1 MMEQRALHNLKYLEK
16 ILDLTSDT
24 LFLIDQ
30 DNVCVDAIIKTD
42 NPIINPRTELI
53 GSNMLDL
60 LPLSTAQ
67 LMEQEFNKCRQTGD
81 TSNLNYDLPTT
92 DQTYF
97 FKFIIHKFD
106 QEHLLCQYR
115 DITQRSNMKHRLK
128 SALKAQLEVGKV
140 AMIGHW
146 RFDCQDQEF
155 LHTGYSN
162 LLGINLLDAKI
173 TSLNELLAS
182 IHPDD
187 REKMRKFVNIDST
200 EFKTLEYRMVLPDQ
214 PIAYIRAT
222 KYARYLENDHTIMD
236 GFSQN
241 VSDFMKNRNELEM
254 VLAVVHNA
262 PYSIFACHTD
272 GQLAFANKAC
282 RKQNSLADDEEIAS
296 MLVYER
302 LKNFS
307 SKEEWEAFFQKV
319 QDAAGY
325 LQYRCDIPYPEM
337 DIIGSECSSLIIK
350 NGNGEDIVWTI
361 QRDISDQIRY
371 EEQLLR
377 SKETAEESEKLK
389 SAFISNMNHEIRTP
403 LSAIMGFGNIIAET
417 PDPELRK
424 EYGQILT
431 TNSSQ
436 LLRLVSDV
444 LEMSQM
450 ETGKVRFESAPVSL
464 KGIFNE
470 LSLSFVP
477 DDDMPSLFFD
487 IPSQEVVAYLDRGR
501 VMQVLVNLINNSRK
515 FTPAKGSIHVGYMLH
530 DDTVEFYVRDNG
542 IGIAKELQESIF
554 NRFFKVNESDK
565 GSGLGLSICKGIVE
579 QMSGTISVESEE
591 GAGATFRIMLPL
603 KTPTSSQRAAP

>member
-1 MMEQRALHNLKYLEK
+1 MEQRALHHLKYLEK

-30 DNVCVDAIIKTD
+30 DNVCADAIIKTD
-42 NPIINPRTELI
+42 NPIINSRIQLV
-53 GSNMLDL
+53 GSNFLDL
-60 LPLSTAQ
+60 LPAYTSKLIAH
-67 LMEQEFNKCRQTGD
+67 EFAKCRETGD
-81 TSNLNYDLPTT
+81 TSNLNYDLPTE
-92 DQTYF
+92 DQTYY

-106 QEHLLCQYR
+106 EMHLLCQYR
-115 DITQRSNMKHRLK
+115 DITQRSNMKNRLK

-140 AMIGHW
+140 AKIGHW
-146 RFDCQDQEF
+146 RFNSKEQEF

-162 LLGINLLDAKI
+162 LLGMNLLNAKI
-173 TSLNELLAS
+173 TSMTELLEA

-187 REKMRKFVNIDST
+187 RKKMRDFVNQERT
-200 EFKTLEYRMVLPDQ
+200 EFGTLEYRMVLPDV
-214 PIAYIRAT
+214 PITYIRAT
-222 KYARYLENDHTIMD
+222 KYARYLENEHWIID

-262 PYSIFACHTD
+262 PYSIFACHID

-282 RKQNSLADDEEIAS
+282 RQQNGLDEDEEIGH
-296 MLVYER
+296 MVVYEN
-302 LKNFS
+302 LKNFN
-307 SKEEWEAFFQKV
+307 SKVEWEGFLQKV
-319 QDAAGY
+319 QDASGY

-350 NGNGEDIVWTI
+350 NGNGDNIVWTI

-403 LSAIMGFGNIIAET
+403 LSAIIGFGNIIAET

-450 ETGKVRFESAPVSL
+450 EAGKVRFESAPVSL

-477 DDDMPSLFFD
+477 SDELPDLFFD
-487 IPSQEVVAYLDRGR
+487 IPQKEVVAYLDRGR
-501 VMQVLVNLINNSRK
+501 VMQVLVNLINNSMK
-515 FTPAKGSIHVGYMLH
+515 FTPAKGAIHVGYTLQE
-530 DDTVEFYVRDNG
+530 DTVEFYVRDNG

-579 QMSGTISVESEE
+579 QMNGTIWVESEE
-591 GAGATFRIMLPL
+591 GAGTTFTIRLPFN
-603 KTPTSSQRAAP
+603 TSTAL

>member
-1 MMEQRALHNLKYLEK
+1 MEERALHSLKYLEK

-30 DNVCVDAIIKTD
+30 NNVCVDAIVKTE
-42 NPIINPRTELI
+42 NPIINPRMALVGVHLLT
-53 GSNMLDL
+53 L
-60 LPLSTAQ
+60 LPASTAQ
-67 LMEQEFNKCRQTGD
+67 LIEDEFAKCRQTGE
-81 TSNLNYDLPTT
+81 TSNLNYDLPAH
-92 DQTYF
+92 DQTYY

-106 QEHLLCQYR
+106 DEHLLCQYR
-115 DITQRSNMKHRLK
+115 DITQRSSMKLRLK

-146 RFDCQDQEF
+146 RFDSQEQTY

-162 LLGINLLDAKI
+162 LLHANLLEPKI
-173 TSLNELLAS
+173 TTMTELLEY

-187 REKMRKFVNIDST
+187 RKKLSDFVNQDQT
-200 EFKTLEYRMVLPDQ
+200 EFATLEYRMIFPDLP
-214 PIAYIRAT
+214 ITYIRAT
-222 KYARYLENDHTIMD
+222 KYARLVENDQWIID

-262 PYSIFACHTD
+262 PYSIFACHMD

-282 RKQNSLADDEEIAS
+282 RQQNALTEQEQIDHFK
-296 MLVYER
+296 VYER

-307 SKEEWEAFFQKV
+307 SKKEWEAFLQKLKE
-319 QDAAGY
+319 AEGY
-325 LQYRCDIPYPEM
+325 LQYRCDIPYPLM

-377 SKETAEESEKLK
+377 SKQTAEESEKLK

-450 ETGKVRFESAPVSL
+450 EAGKVRFESAPVSL

-470 LSLSFVP
+470 LSLSFLPSEDLP
-477 DDDMPSLFFD
+477 DLFFD
-487 IPSQEVVAYLDRGR
+487 IPEKEVVAYLDRGR

-515 FTPAKGSIHVGYMLH
+515 FTPSKGSIHVGYVLH
-530 DDTVEFYVRDNG
+530 KDTVEFYVKDNG

-579 QMSGTISVESEE
+579 QMHGTIWVESEE
-591 GAGATFRIMLPL
+591 GEGSTFKFMLPL
-603 KTPTSSQRAAP
+603 AIPKSS

>member
-1 MMEQRALHNLKYLEK
+1 MEPRALHQLKYLEK

-30 DNVCVDAIIKTD
+30 DNVCADAIVKTE
-42 NPIINPRTELI
+42 NPIINSRIQLVGTNFLT
-53 GSNMLDL
+53 L
-60 LPLSTAQ
+60 LPATTSELLA
-67 LMEQEFNKCRQTGD
+67 LEFTKCRETGE
-81 TSNLNYDLPTT
+81 TSNLNYDLPTEE
-92 DQTYF
+92 QTYY

-106 QEHLLCQYR
+106 EEHLLCQYR

-146 RFDCQDQEF
+146 RFDVRQQEF

-162 LLGINLLDAKI
+162 LLRMNLLEPKI
-173 TSLNELLAS
+173 TTMNDLLAS
-182 IHPDD
+182 VHPDD
-187 REKMRKFVNIDST
+187 RKKMRDFVNNDKAEYST
-200 EFKTLEYRMVLPDQ
+200 MEYRMVLADL
-214 PIAYIRAT
+214 PITYIRTT
-222 KYARYLENDHTIMD
+222 KYAKYSENDNCIIE

-254 VLAVVHNA
+254 VLAVVNNA

-282 RKQNSLADDEEIAS
+282 RQQNCLSEEEAIDH
-296 MLVYER
+296 MKVYER
-302 LKNFS
+302 LKNFT
-307 SKEEWEAFFQKV
+307 SKEEWQLFFQKIKESS
-319 QDAAGY
+319 GY

-377 SKETAEESEKLK
+377 SKEAAEESEKLK

-403 LSAIMGFGNIIAET
+403 LSAIIGFGNIIAET

-424 EYGQILT
+424 EYGEILT

-436 LLRLVSDV
+436 LLRLISDV

-450 ETGKVRFESAPVSL
+450 DAGKMRFNADLVSL
-464 KGIFNE
+464 QSILNE
-470 LSLSFVP
+470 LSLSFSNLEDHPV
-477 DDDMPSLFFD
+477 LIID
-487 IPSQEVVAYLDRGR
+487 IPEKELTVQLDRGR
-501 VMQVLVNLINNSRK
+501 IMQVLVNLINNSMK
-515 FTPAKGSIHVGYMLH
+515 FTPPHGAVHIGYRMGEDFFEL
-530 DDTVEFYVRDNG
+530 YVKDNG
-542 IGIAKELQESIF
+542 IGIPKHLQQLIF
-554 NRFFKVNESDK
+554 NRFFKINETAK
-565 GSGLGLSICKGIVE
+565 GTGLGLSICKAIIE
-579 QMSGTISVESEE
+579 QMHGTITVESEE
-591 GAGATFRIMLPL
+591 GQGTTFSIKLPIHNPDL
-603 KTPTSSQRAAP
+603 

>member
-1 MMEQRALHNLKYLEK
+1 MMEPRALHNLKYLEK

-42 NPIINPRTELI
+42 NPIINPRIQLI

-60 LPLSTAQ
+60 LPVSTAQ

-81 TSNLNYDLPTT
+81 TSNLNYDLPAN

-106 QEHLLCQYR
+106 EEHLLCQYR

-146 RFDCQDQEF
+146 RFDCKDQEF

-162 LLGINLLDAKI
+162 LLRTNLLDAKT
-173 TSLNELLAS
+173 TSLNDLLAS

-187 REKMRKFVNIDST
+187 REKMRKFLNSAST
-200 EFKTLEYRMVLPDQ
+200 EFKTLEYRMILPDL
-214 PIAYIRAT
+214 PITYIRAT
-222 KYARYLENDHTIMD
+222 RYAKYLENDHMIMD

-282 RKQNSLADDEEIAS
+282 RQQNGLADEEEITH

-350 NGNGEDIVWTI
+350 NGNGEDILWTI

-403 LSAIMGFGNIIAET
+403 LSAIIGFGNIIAET

-444 LEMSQM
+444 LEMSHM
-450 ETGKVRFESAPVSL
+450 DAGKVRFESAPVSL

-477 DDDMPSLFFD
+477 SDDLPNLFFD
-487 IPSQEVVAYLDRGR
+487 IPDKEVVAFLDRGR
-501 VMQVLVNLINNSRK
+501 VMQVMVNLINNSMK
-515 FTPAKGSIHVGYMLH
+515 FTPSKGSIHVGYLLH
-530 DDTVEFYVRDNG
+530 DDAIEFYVKDNG
-542 IGIAKELQESIF
+542 IGIAKDKQEFIF

-565 GSGLGLSICKGIVE
+565 GTGLGLSICKGIVQ
-579 QMSGTISVESEE
+579 QMDGQIWVESEE
-591 GAGATFRIMLPL
+591 GKGATFRIKLPL
-603 KTPTSSQRAAP
+603 NNATL

>member
-187 REKMRKFVNIDST
+187 REKMRKFVNSDST
-200 EFKTLEYRMVLPDQ
+200 EFKTLEYRMILPDQ

-282 RKQNSLADDEEIAS
+282 RHQNGLSDEEEITH

-319 QDAAGY
+319 QDASGY

-377 SKETAEESEKLK
+377 SKEAAEESEKLK

-403 LSAIMGFGNIIAET
+403 LSAIIGFGNIIAET

-424 EYGQILT
+424 EYGEILT

-436 LLRLVSDV
+436 LLRLISDV

-450 ETGKVRFESAPVSL
+450 DAGKMRFNADLVSL
-464 KGIFNE
+464 QSILNE
-470 LSLSFVP
+470 LSLSFSNLEDHPV
-477 DDDMPSLFFD
+477 LIID
-487 IPSQEVVAYLDRGR
+487 IPEKELTVQLDRGR
-501 VMQVLVNLINNSRK
+501 IMQVLVNLINNSMK
-515 FTPAKGSIHVGYMLH
+515 FTPPHGAVHIGYRIGEDFFEL
-530 DDTVEFYVRDNG
+530 YVKDNG
-542 IGIAKELQESIF
+542 IGIPKHLQQSIF
-554 NRFFKVNESDK
+554 NRFFKINETAK
-565 GSGLGLSICKGIVE
+565 GTGLGLSICKAIIE
-579 QMSGTISVESEE
+579 QMHGTITVESEE
-591 GAGATFRIMLPL
+591 GQGTTFSIKLPIHNPDL
-603 KTPTSSQRAAP
+603 

>member
-53 GSNMLDL
+53 GANMLDL

-67 LMEQEFNKCRQTGD
+67 LMEQEFNQCRQTGD
-81 TSNLNYDLPTT
+81 TSNLNYDLPAQ

-106 QEHLLCQYR
+106 DEHLLCQYR

-140 AMIGHW
+140 AQIGHW
-146 RFDCQDQEF
+146 RFDCQDQNF

-162 LLGINLLDAKI
+162 LLRTNLLEAKI
-173 TSLNELLAS
+173 TSLNDLLAS

-200 EFKTLEYRMVLPDQ
+200 EFKTLEYRMILPDQ

-272 GQLAFANKAC
+272 GQMAFANKAC
-282 RKQNSLADDEEIAS
+282 RQQNGLSDEEEITH

-319 QDAAGY
+319 QDASGY
-325 LQYRCDIPYPEM
+325 LQYRCDIPFPEM

-377 SKETAEESEKLK
+377 SKEAAEESEKLK

-403 LSAIMGFGNIIAET
+403 LSAIIGFGNIIAET

-424 EYGQILT
+424 EYGEILT
-431 TNSSQ
+431 TNSNQ
-436 LLRLVSDV
+436 LLRLISDV

-450 ETGKVRFESAPVSL
+450 DAGKLRFNADLVSL
-464 KGIFNE
+464 QSILNE
-470 LSLSFVP
+470 LSLSFSNLEDHPV
-477 DDDMPSLFFD
+477 LIID
-487 IPSQEVVAYLDRGR
+487 IPEKELTVQLDRGR
-501 VMQVLVNLINNSRK
+501 IMQVLVNLINNSMK
-515 FTPAKGSIHVGYMLH
+515 FTPPHGAVHIGYRIGEDFFEL
-530 DDTVEFYVRDNG
+530 YVKDNG
-542 IGIAKELQESIF
+542 IGIPKHLQQSIF
-554 NRFFKVNESDK
+554 NRFFKINETAK
-565 GSGLGLSICKGIVE
+565 GTGLGLSICKAIIE
-579 QMSGTISVESEE
+579 QMHGTITVESEE
-591 GAGATFRIMLPL
+591 GQGTTFSIKLPIHNPDL
-603 KTPTSSQRAAP
+603 

>member
-67 LMEQEFNKCRQTGD
+67 LMEHEFNKCRQTGD
-81 TSNLNYDLPTT
+81 TSNLNYDLPAQ

-106 QEHLLCQYR
+106 EEHLLCQYR

>member
-1 MMEQRALHNLKYLEK
+1 MEQRALHHLKYLEK

-30 DNVCVDAIIKTD
+30 DNVCADAIIKTD
-42 NPIINPRTELI
+42 NPIINSRIQLV
-53 GSNMLDL
+53 GSNFLGL
-60 LPLSTAQ
+60 LPAYTSKLIAH
-67 LMEQEFNKCRQTGD
+67 EFAKCRETGD
-81 TSNLNYDLPTT
+81 TSNLNYDLPTE
-92 DQTYF
+92 DQTYY

-106 QEHLLCQYR
+106 EMHLLCQYR
-115 DITQRSNMKHRLK
+115 DITQRSNMKNRLK

-140 AMIGHW
+140 AKIGHW
-146 RFDCQDQEF
+146 RFNSKEQEF

-162 LLGINLLDAKI
+162 LLGMNLLNAKI
-173 TSLNELLAS
+173 TSMTELLEA

-187 REKMRKFVNIDST
+187 RKKMRDFVNQERT
-200 EFKTLEYRMVLPDQ
+200 EFVTLEYRMVLPDV
-214 PIAYIRAT
+214 PITYIRAT
-222 KYARYLENDHTIMD
+222 KYARYLENDHWIID

-262 PYSIFACHTD
+262 PYSIFACHID

-282 RKQNSLADDEEIAS
+282 RQQNGLDEDEEIGH
-296 MLVYER
+296 MVVYEN
-302 LKNFS
+302 LKNFN
-307 SKEEWEAFFQKV
+307 SKVEWEGFLQKV
-319 QDAAGY
+319 QDASGY

-350 NGNGEDIVWTI
+350 NGNGDNIVWTI

-403 LSAIMGFGNIIAET
+403 LSAIIGFGNIIAET

-450 ETGKVRFESAPVSL
+450 EAGKVRFESAPVSL

-477 DDDMPSLFFD
+477 SDELPDLFFD
-487 IPSQEVVAYLDRGR
+487 IPQKEVVAYLDRGR
-501 VMQVLVNLINNSRK
+501 VMQVLVNLINNSMK
-515 FTPAKGSIHVGYMLH
+515 FTPAKGAIHVGYTLQE
-530 DDTVEFYVRDNG
+530 DTVEFYVRDNG

-579 QMSGTISVESEE
+579 QMNGTIWVESEE
-591 GAGATFRIMLPL
+591 GAGTTFTIRLPFN
-603 KTPTSSQRAAP
+603 TSTAL

>member
-1 MMEQRALHNLKYLEK
+1 MEPRALHQLKYLEK

-30 DNVCVDAIIKTD
+30 DNVCADAIVKTD
-42 NPIINPRTELI
+42 NPIINSRIQLVGTNFLT
-53 GSNMLDL
+53 L
-60 LPLSTAQ
+60 LPATTSELLA
-67 LMEQEFNKCRQTGD
+67 LEFTKCRETGE
-81 TSNLNYDLPTT
+81 TSNLNYDLPTEE
-92 DQTYF
+92 QTYY

-106 QEHLLCQYR
+106 EEHLLCQYR

-146 RFDCQDQEF
+146 RFDVRQQEF

-162 LLGINLLDAKI
+162 LLRVNLMEPKI
-173 TSLNELLAS
+173 TTMNDLLAS
-182 IHPDD
+182 VHPDD
-187 REKMRKFVNIDST
+187 RKKMRDFVNNDKAEYST
-200 EFKTLEYRMVLPDQ
+200 MEYRMVLADL
-214 PIAYIRAT
+214 PITYIRTT
-222 KYARYLENDHTIMD
+222 KYAKYSENDNCIIE

-254 VLAVVHNA
+254 VLAVVNNA

-282 RKQNSLADDEEIAS
+282 RQQNGLSEEEAIEH
-296 MLVYER
+296 MKVYER
-302 LKNFS
+302 LKNFTS
-307 SKEEWEAFFQKV
+307 IEEWQLFFQKIKESS
-319 QDAAGY
+319 GY

-350 NGNGEDIVWTI
+350 NGNGDDIVWTI

-403 LSAIMGFGNIIAET
+403 LSAIIGFGNIIAET

-450 ETGKVRFESAPVSL
+450 DAGRVRFESAPVSL
-464 KGIFNE
+464 TGIFNE
-470 LSLSFVP
+470 LSLSFGPSDDLP
-477 DDDMPSLFFD
+477 DLFFD
-487 IPSQEVVAYLDRGR
+487 IPQKEVVAYLDRGR
-501 VMQVLVNLINNSRK
+501 VMQVLVNLINNSMK
-515 FTPAKGSIHVGYMLH
+515 FTPSTGTIHVGYLLH
-530 DDTVEFYVRDNG
+530 EDHIEFYVKDTG
-542 IGIAKELQESIF
+542 IGIAKDKQEAIF
-554 NRFFKVNESDK
+554 NRFFKINELDK
-565 GSGLGLSICKGIVE
+565 GTGLGLSICKSIVE
-579 QMSGTISVESEE
+579 QMDGQIWVESEE
-591 GAGATFRIMLPL
+591 GRGSTFRIKLPL
-603 KTPTSSQRAAP
+603 NSQSL

>member
-53 GSNMLDL
+53 GANMLDL

-67 LMEQEFNKCRQTGD
+67 LMEHEFNKCRQTGD
-81 TSNLNYDLPTT
+81 TSNLNYDLPAQ

-106 QEHLLCQYR
+106 EEHLLCQYR

-282 RKQNSLADDEEIAS
+282 RQQNGLSDEEEITH

-319 QDAAGY
+319 QDASGY

-431 TNSSQ
+431 TNSNQ
-436 LLRLVSDV
+436 LLRLISDV

-450 ETGKVRFESAPVSL
+450 DAGKMRFNADLVSL
-464 KGIFNE
+464 QSILNE
-470 LSLSFVP
+470 LSLSFSNLEDHPV
-477 DDDMPSLFFD
+477 LIID
-487 IPSQEVVAYLDRGR
+487 IPEKELTVQLDRGR
-501 VMQVLVNLINNSRK
+501 IMQVLVNLINNSMK
-515 FTPAKGSIHVGYMLH
+515 FTPPHGAVHIGYRIGEDFFEL
-530 DDTVEFYVRDNG
+530 YVKDNG
-542 IGIAKELQESIF
+542 IGIPKHLQKSIF
-554 NRFFKVNESDK
+554 NRFFKINETAK
-565 GSGLGLSICKGIVE
+565 GTGLGLSICKAIIE
-579 QMSGTISVESEE
+579 QMHGTITVESEE
-591 GAGATFRIMLPL
+591 GQGTTISIKLPIHNPDL
-603 KTPTSSQRAAP
+603 

>member
-554 NRFFKVNESDK
+554 NRFFKVNEADK

>member
-1 MMEQRALHNLKYLEK
+1 MEQRALHHLKYLEK

-30 DNVCVDAIIKTD
+30 DNVCADAIIKTD
-42 NPIINPRTELI
+42 NPIINSRIQLV
-53 GSNMLDL
+53 GSNFLDL
-60 LPLSTAQ
+60 LPAYTSKLIAH
-67 LMEQEFNKCRQTGD
+67 EFAKCRETGD
-81 TSNLNYDLPTT
+81 TSNLNYDLPTE
-92 DQTYF
+92 DQTYY

-106 QEHLLCQYR
+106 EMHLLCQYR
-115 DITQRSNMKHRLK
+115 DITQRSNMKNRLK

-140 AMIGHW
+140 AKIGHW
-146 RFDCQDQEF
+146 RFNSKEQEF

-162 LLGINLLDAKI
+162 LLRMNLLNTKI
-173 TSLNELLAS
+173 TSMTELLEA

-187 REKMRKFVNIDST
+187 RKKMRDFVNQERT
-200 EFKTLEYRMVLPDQ
+200 EFGTLEYRMVLPDV
-214 PIAYIRAT
+214 PITYIRAT
-222 KYARYLENDHTIMD
+222 KYARYLENEHWIID

-262 PYSIFACHTD
+262 PYSIFACHID

-282 RKQNSLADDEEIAS
+282 RQQNGLDEDEEIGH
-296 MLVYER
+296 MVVYEN
-302 LKNFS
+302 LKNFN
-307 SKEEWEAFFQKV
+307 SKVEWEGFLQKV
-319 QDAAGY
+319 QDASGY

-350 NGNGEDIVWTI
+350 NGNGDNIVWTI

-403 LSAIMGFGNIIAET
+403 LSAIIGFGNIIAET

-450 ETGKVRFESAPVSL
+450 EAGKVRFESAPVSL

-477 DDDMPSLFFD
+477 SDELPDLFFD
-487 IPSQEVVAYLDRGR
+487 IPQKEVVAYLDRGR
-501 VMQVLVNLINNSRK
+501 VMQVLVNLINNSMK
-515 FTPAKGSIHVGYMLH
+515 FTPAKGAIHVGYTLQE
-530 DDTVEFYVRDNG
+530 DTVEFYVRDNG

-579 QMSGTISVESEE
+579 QMNGTIWVESEE
-591 GAGATFRIMLPL
+591 GAGTTFTIRLPFN
-603 KTPTSSQRAAP
+603 TSTAL

>member
-30 DNVCVDAIIKTD
+30 DNICVDAIIKTD

-67 LMEQEFNKCRQTGD
+67 LMEHEFNKCRQTGD

-106 QEHLLCQYR
+106 EEHLLCQYR

-272 GQLAFANKAC
+272 GHLAFANKAC

>member
-81 TSNLNYDLPTT
+81 TSNLNYDLPAQ

>member
-1 MMEQRALHNLKYLEK
+1 M
-16 ILDLTSDT
+16 
-24 LFLIDQ
+24 
-30 DNVCVDAIIKTD
+30 
-42 NPIINPRTELI
+42 RT
-53 GSNMLDL
+53 
-60 LPLSTAQ
+60 
-67 LMEQEFNKCRQTGD
+67 
-81 TSNLNYDLPTT
+81 
-92 DQTYF
+92 
-97 FKFIIHKFD
+97 
-106 QEHLLCQYR
+106 
-115 DITQRSNMKHRLK
+115 
-128 SALKAQLEVGKV
+128 
-140 AMIGHW
+140 
-146 RFDCQDQEF
+146 
-155 LHTGYSN
+155 N
-162 LLGINLLDAKI
+162 LLEAKI
-173 TSLNELLAS
+173 TSLNDLLAS

-200 EFKTLEYRMVLPDQ
+200 EFKTLEYRMILPDQ

-282 RKQNSLADDEEIAS
+282 RQQNGLSDEEEITH

-377 SKETAEESEKLK
+377 SKEAAEESEKLK

-403 LSAIMGFGNIIAET
+403 LSAIIGFGNIIAET

-424 EYGQILT
+424 EYGEILT
-431 TNSSQ
+431 TNSNQ
-436 LLRLVSDV
+436 LLRLISDV

-450 ETGKVRFESAPVSL
+450 DAGKMRFNADLVSL
-464 KGIFNE
+464 QSILNE
-470 LSLSFVP
+470 LSLSFSNLEDHPV
-477 DDDMPSLFFD
+477 LIID
-487 IPSQEVVAYLDRGR
+487 IPEKELTVQLDRGR
-501 VMQVLVNLINNSRK
+501 IMQVLVNLINNSMK
-515 FTPAKGSIHVGYMLH
+515 FTPPHGAVHIGYRIGEDFFEL
-530 DDTVEFYVRDNG
+530 YVKDNG
-542 IGIAKELQESIF
+542 IGIPKHLQQSIF
-554 NRFFKVNESDK
+554 NRFFKINETAK
-565 GSGLGLSICKGIVE
+565 GTGLGLSICKAIIE
-579 QMSGTISVESEE
+579 QMHGTITVESEE
-591 GAGATFRIMLPL
+591 GQGTTFSIKLPIHNPDL
-603 KTPTSSQRAAP
+603 

>member
-67 LMEQEFNKCRQTGD
+67 LMEHEFNKCRQTGD

>member
-53 GSNMLDL
+53 GANMLDL

-67 LMEQEFNKCRQTGD
+67 LMEQEFNQCRQTGD
-81 TSNLNYDLPTT
+81 TSNLNYDLPAQ

-106 QEHLLCQYR
+106 EEHLLCQYR

-200 EFKTLEYRMVLPDQ
+200 EFKTLEYRMILPDQ

-282 RKQNSLADDEEIAS
+282 RQQNGLSDEEEITH

-319 QDAAGY
+319 QDASGY

-377 SKETAEESEKLK
+377 SKEAAEESEKLK

-403 LSAIMGFGNIIAET
+403 LSAIIGFGNIIAET

-424 EYGQILT
+424 EYGEILT
-431 TNSSQ
+431 TNSNQ
-436 LLRLVSDV
+436 LLRLISDV

-450 ETGKVRFESAPVSL
+450 DAGKMRFNADLVSL
-464 KGIFNE
+464 QSILNE
-470 LSLSFVP
+470 LSLSFSNLEDHPV
-477 DDDMPSLFFD
+477 LIID
-487 IPSQEVVAYLDRGR
+487 IPEKELTVQLDRGR
-501 VMQVLVNLINNSRK
+501 IMQVLVNLINNSMK
-515 FTPAKGSIHVGYMLH
+515 FTPPHGAVHIGYRIGEDFFEL
-530 DDTVEFYVRDNG
+530 YVKDNG
-542 IGIAKELQESIF
+542 IGIPKHLQKSIF
-554 NRFFKVNESDK
+554 NRFFKINETAK
-565 GSGLGLSICKGIVE
+565 GTGLGLSICKAIIE
-579 QMSGTISVESEE
+579 QMHGTITVESEE
-591 GAGATFRIMLPL
+591 GQGTTFSIKLPIHNPDL
-603 KTPTSSQRAAP
+603 

>member
-53 GSNMLDL
+53 GANMLDL

-67 LMEQEFNKCRQTGD
+67 LMEQEFNQCRQTGD
-81 TSNLNYDLPTT
+81 TSNLNYDLPAQ

-106 QEHLLCQYR
+106 EEHLLCQYR

-140 AMIGHW
+140 AQIGHW
-146 RFDCQDQEF
+146 RFDCQDQNF

-162 LLGINLLDAKI
+162 LLRTNLLEAKI
-173 TSLNELLAS
+173 TSLNDLLAS

-200 EFKTLEYRMVLPDQ
+200 EFKTLEYRMILPDQ

-282 RKQNSLADDEEIAS
+282 RHQNGLSDEEEITH

-319 QDAAGY
+319 QDASGY

-377 SKETAEESEKLK
+377 SKEAAEESEKLK

-403 LSAIMGFGNIIAET
+403 LSAIIGFGNIIAET

-424 EYGQILT
+424 EYGEILT

-436 LLRLVSDV
+436 LLRLISDV

-450 ETGKVRFESAPVSL
+450 DAGKMRFNADLVSL
-464 KGIFNE
+464 QSILNE
-470 LSLSFVP
+470 LSLSFSNLEDHPV
-477 DDDMPSLFFD
+477 LIID
-487 IPSQEVVAYLDRGR
+487 IPEKELTVQLDRGR
-501 VMQVLVNLINNSRK
+501 IMQVLVNLINNSMK
-515 FTPAKGSIHVGYMLH
+515 FTPPHGAVHIGYRIGEDFFEL
-530 DDTVEFYVRDNG
+530 YVKDNG
-542 IGIAKELQESIF
+542 IGIPKHLQKSIF
-554 NRFFKVNESDK
+554 NRFFKINETAK
-565 GSGLGLSICKGIVE
+565 GTGLGLSICKAIIE
-579 QMSGTISVESEE
+579 QMHGTITVESEE
-591 GAGATFRIMLPL
+591 GQGTTFSIKLPIHNPDL
-603 KTPTSSQRAAP
+603 

>member
-67 LMEQEFNKCRQTGD
+67 LMEHEFNKCRQTGD
-81 TSNLNYDLPTT
+81 TSNLNYDLPAQ

>member
-53 GSNMLDL
+53 GANMLDL

-67 LMEQEFNKCRQTGD
+67 LMEQEFNQCRQTGD
-81 TSNLNYDLPTT
+81 TSNLNYDLPAQ

-106 QEHLLCQYR
+106 EEHLLCQYR

-140 AMIGHW
+140 AQIGHW

-187 REKMRKFVNIDST
+187 REKMRKFVNSDST
-200 EFKTLEYRMVLPDQ
+200 EFKTLEYRMILPDQ

-282 RKQNSLADDEEIAS
+282 RHQNGLSDEEEITH

-319 QDAAGY
+319 QDASGY

-477 DDDMPSLFFD
+477 DEDMPSLFFD

>member
-42 NPIINPRTELI
+42 NPIINPRTEFI

-272 GQLAFANKAC
+272 GHLAFANKAC

>member
-53 GSNMLDL
+53 GANMLDL

-67 LMEQEFNKCRQTGD
+67 LMEQEFNQCRQTGD
-81 TSNLNYDLPTT
+81 TSNLNYDLPAQ

-106 QEHLLCQYR
+106 EEHLLCQYR

-140 AMIGHW
+140 AQIGHW
-146 RFDCQDQEF
+146 RFDCQDQNF
-155 LHTGYSN
+155 LHIGYSN
-162 LLGINLLDAKI
+162 LLRTNLLEAKI
-173 TSLNELLAS
+173 TSLNDLLAS

-200 EFKTLEYRMVLPDQ
+200 EFKTLEYRMILPDQ

-282 RKQNSLADDEEIAS
+282 RQQNGLSDEEEITH

-377 SKETAEESEKLK
+377 SKEAAEESEKLK

-403 LSAIMGFGNIIAET
+403 LSAIIGFGNIIAET

-424 EYGQILT
+424 EYGEILT
-431 TNSSQ
+431 TNSNQ
-436 LLRLVSDV
+436 LLRLISDV

-450 ETGKVRFESAPVSL
+450 DAGKMRFNADLVSL
-464 KGIFNE
+464 QSILNE
-470 LSLSFVP
+470 LSLSFSNLEDHPV
-477 DDDMPSLFFD
+477 LIID
-487 IPSQEVVAYLDRGR
+487 IPEKELTVQLDRGR
-501 VMQVLVNLINNSRK
+501 IMQVLVNLINNSMK
-515 FTPAKGSIHVGYMLH
+515 FTPPHGAVHIGYRIGEDFFEL
-530 DDTVEFYVRDNG
+530 YVKDNG
-542 IGIAKELQESIF
+542 IGIPKHLQQSIF
-554 NRFFKVNESDK
+554 NRFFKINETAK
-565 GSGLGLSICKGIVE
+565 GTGLGLSICKAIIE
-579 QMSGTISVESEE
+579 QMHGTITVESEE
-591 GAGATFRIMLPL
+591 GQGTTFSIKLPIHNPDL
-603 KTPTSSQRAAP
+603 

>member
-53 GSNMLDL
+53 GSNMLNL

-377 SKETAEESEKLK
+377 SKEAAEESEKLK

-403 LSAIMGFGNIIAET
+403 LSAIIGFGNIIAET

-424 EYGQILT
+424 EYGEILT
-431 TNSSQ
+431 TNSNQ
-436 LLRLVSDV
+436 LLRLISDV

-450 ETGKVRFESAPVSL
+450 DAGKLRFNADLVSL
-464 KGIFNE
+464 QSILKE
-470 LSLSFVP
+470 LSLSFSNLEDHPV
-477 DDDMPSLFFD
+477 LNID
-487 IPSQEVVAYLDRGR
+487 IPEKELTVQLDRGR
-501 VMQVLVNLINNSRK
+501 IMQVLVNLINNSMK
-515 FTPAKGSIHVGYMLH
+515 FTPPHGAVHIGYRIGEDFFEL
-530 DDTVEFYVRDNG
+530 YVKDNG
-542 IGIAKELQESIF
+542 IGIPKHLQQSIF
-554 NRFFKVNESDK
+554 NRFFKINETAK
-565 GSGLGLSICKGIVE
+565 GTGLGLSICKAIIE
-579 QMSGTISVESEE
+579 QMHGTITVESEE
-591 GAGATFRIMLPL
+591 GQGTTFSIKLPIHNPDL
-603 KTPTSSQRAAP
+603 